1 MTHQQ
6 LHQHATGGRC
16 YGHTPNNDFSTM
28 QIYDHES
35 CMIEYR
41 IIIQFNTPSIPAALV
56 VDVVVAVMAVVLC
69 TVVVVG

>member
-16 YGHTPNNDFSTM
+16 YGHTPNDDINTM

-35 CMIEYR
+35 CMIVLNYNA
-41 IIIQFNTPSIPAALV
+41 IQYTTLPAALV
-56 VDVVVAVMAVVLC
+56 VEVVVAVIAMILC